1 MSTTPAQRTS
11 RPKNAWQIV
20 ATREIMV
27 KLRDKSF
34 IGGTIFSLVIILA
47 AILIPYFVSSGSTDY
62 TVATSDDRA
71 SSLVAA
77 ADAASDDETSYTAT
91 QVDSADAARTLV
103 TDGDADAYLAPTEEG
118 WELIFDSSPDN
129 SLVTELSA
137 VITSTITAEN
147 AAQAGVDLQ
156 ALAAGTQVSTSV
168 LTGNQNT
175 GLAFLIAMVFA
186 MIFYMTTVLFGVAIA
201 NSVVEEK
208 QNRIVEIIATA
219 IPLGQLL
226 TGKIVGNI
234 VLAILQVAV
243 YAVTGLIG
251 MQITG
256 AATDFGW
263 ILPSASWFALFY
275 IAGFAAI
282 ATIWAAVGAMA
293 ARTEDIANLS
303 NPITMV
309 LIAAL
314 FAGIYLSG
322 TWLKVI
328 SFIPILSSIAMPRR
342 LLTEDVA
349 LWEPLLALTLTL
361 ATAALLTRLGAR
373 IYRANIMRGGTS
385 VSWKQALKK

>member
-1 MSTTPAQRTS
+1 MNTAPTRPSTA
-11 RPKNAWQIV
+11 PKNAWQIV

-47 AILIPYFVSSGSTDY
+47 AILIPYFMSSGSTDY

-71 SSLVAA
+71 TSLVAA
-77 ADAASDDETSYTAT
+77 AEASSDENTSYTAT

-103 TDGDADAYLAPTEEG
+103 ADGDADAYLAPTDQG
-118 WELIFDSSPDN
+118 WELVFDSSPDN
-129 SLVTELSA
+129 SLVTELGA
-137 VITSTITAEN
+137 VITSTVTAEN
-147 AAQAGVDLQ
+147 AAAAGVDLE

-168 LTGNQNT
+168 LSGNSNA

-226 TGKIVGNI
+226 AGKIVGNI
-234 VLAILQVAV
+234 VLAILQVAI
-243 YAVTGLIG
+243 YAVAGLVG

-256 AATDFGW
+256 SASEFGW
-263 ILPSASWFALFY
+263 ILPSVGWFALFY
-275 IAGFAAI
+275 VVGFAAI

-314 FAGIYLSG
+314 FAGIYVSG
-322 TWLKVI
+322 TWLKVV
-328 SFIPILSSIAMPRR
+328 SFVPVLSSIAMPRR

-349 LWEPLLALTLTL
+349 LWEPLLALALTL
-361 ATAALLTRLGAR
+361 AVAALLTRLGAR

>member
-1 MSTTPAQRTS
+1 MNTAPTRPSTA
-11 RPKNAWQIV
+11 PKNAWQIV

-47 AILIPYFVSSGSTDY
+47 AILIPYFMSSGSTDY

-71 SSLVAA
+71 TSLVAA
-77 ADAASDDETSYTAT
+77 AEATSDENTSYTAT
-91 QVDSADAARTLV
+91 QVDSADTARTLV
-103 TDGDADAYLAPTEEG
+103 ADGDADAYLAPTDQG
-118 WELIFDSSPDN
+118 WELVFDSSPDN
-129 SLVTELSA
+129 SLVTELGA
-137 VITSTITAEN
+137 VITSTVTAEN
-147 AAQAGVDLQ
+147 ATSAGVDLE

-168 LTGNQNT
+168 LSGNSNA
-175 GLAFLIAMVFA
+175 GLAFLITMVFA

-226 TGKIVGNI
+226 AGKIVGNI

-243 YAVTGLIG
+243 YAVAGLIG

-256 AATDFGW
+256 SASEFGW
-263 ILPSASWFALFY
+263 ILPSAGWFALFY
-275 IAGFAAI
+275 VVGFAAI

-314 FAGIYLSG
+314 FAGIYVSG
-322 TWLKVI
+322 TWLKVV
-328 SFIPILSSIAMPRR
+328 SFVPVLSSIAMPRR

-349 LWEPLLALTLTL
+349 LWEPLLALALTL

>member
-1 MSTTPAQRTS
+1 MNTAPTRPSTA
-11 RPKNAWQIV
+11 PKNAWQIV

-47 AILIPYFVSSGSTDY
+47 AILIPYFMSSGSTDY

-71 SSLVAA
+71 TSLVAA
-77 ADAASDDETSYTAT
+77 AEASSDENTSYTAT

-103 TDGDADAYLAPTEEG
+103 SEGDADAYLAPTDQG
-118 WELIFDSSPDN
+118 WELVFDSSPDN

-137 VITSTITAEN
+137 IITSTVTAEN
-147 AAQAGVDLQ
+147 AAAAGVDLE

-168 LTGNQNT
+168 LSGNSNA

-226 TGKIVGNI
+226 AGKIVGNI
-234 VLAILQVAV
+234 VLAVLQVAI

-256 AATDFGW
+256 SASEFGW
-263 ILPSASWFALFY
+263 ILPSVGWFALFY
-275 IAGFAAI
+275 IVGFAAI

-314 FAGIYLSG
+314 FAGIYVSG
-322 TWLKVI
+322 TWLKIV
-328 SFIPILSSIAMPRR
+328 SFVPVLSSIAMPRR

-349 LWEPLLALTLTL
+349 LWEPLLALALTL
-361 ATAALLTRLGAR
+361 AVAALLTRLGAR

>member
-1 MSTTPAQRTS
+1 MNTAPTRLSTA
-11 RPKNAWQIV
+11 PKNAWQIV

-47 AILIPYFVSSGSTDY
+47 AILIPYFMSSGSTDY

-71 SSLVAA
+71 TSLVAA
-77 ADAASDDETSYTAT
+77 AEASSDENTSYTAT

-103 TDGDADAYLAPTEEG
+103 SEGDADAYLAPTDRG
-118 WELIFDSSPDN
+118 WELVFDSSPDN
-129 SLVTELSA
+129 SLVTELGA
-137 VITSTITAEN
+137 VITSTVTAEN
-147 AAQAGVDLQ
+147 AAAAGVDLE

-168 LTGNQNT
+168 LSGNSNA

-226 TGKIVGNI
+226 AGKIVGNI
-234 VLAILQVAV
+234 VLAVLQVAI
-243 YAVTGLIG
+243 YAVAGLIG

-256 AATDFGW
+256 SASEFGW
-263 ILPSASWFALFY
+263 ILPSVGWFALFY
-275 IAGFAAI
+275 IVGFAAI

-314 FAGIYLSG
+314 FAGIYVSG
-322 TWLKVI
+322 TWLKIV
-328 SFIPILSSIAMPRR
+328 SFVPVLSSIAMPRR

>member
-1 MSTTPAQRTS
+1 MNTAPTRPSTA
-11 RPKNAWQIV
+11 PKNAWQIV

-91 QVDSADAARTLV
+91 QVNSADAARTLV
-103 TDGDADAYLAPTEEG
+103 ADGDADAYLASTEEG
-118 WELIFDSSPDN
+118 WELIFDSSPDD
-129 SLVTELSA
+129 SLATELSS

-147 AAQAGVDLQ
+147 AAQVGVDLQ

-168 LTGNQNT
+168 LSGNSNA

-234 VLAILQVAV
+234 VLATLQVAV
-243 YAVTGLIG
+243 YAVTGLVG

-256 AATDFGW
+256 AAADFGW

-275 IAGFAAI
+275 IVGFAAI

-322 TWLKVI
+322 TWLKI
-328 SFIPILSSIAMPRR
+328 ASFVPVLSSIAMPRR

-349 LWEPLLALTLTL
+349 LWEPLLALALTL
-361 ATAALLTRLGAR
+361 AVAALLTRLGAR

>member
-1 MSTTPAQRTS
+1 MSTTAAQHTS
-11 RPKNAWQIV
+11 RPKDAWQIV

-47 AILIPYFVSSGSTDY
+47 AILIPYFMNSGSTDY
-62 TVATSDDRA
+62 TIATSDDRA

-77 ADAASDDETSYTAT
+77 ADSASDDETSYTAT

-103 TDGDADAYLAPTEEG
+103 ADGDADAYLAPTEEG

-137 VITSTITAEN
+137 VITSTVTAEN
-147 AAQAGVDLQ
+147 AAAAGVDLQ
-156 ALAAGTQVSTSV
+156 ALVAGTQVSTSV

-186 MIFYMTTVLFGVAIA
+186 MIFYMTTILFGVAIA

-256 AATDFGW
+256 AAADFGW

-328 SFIPILSSIAMPRR
+328 SFVPILSSIAMPRR

>member
-1 MSTTPAQRTS
+1 MNTAPTRPSTA
-11 RPKNAWQIV
+11 PKNAWQIV

-47 AILIPYFVSSGSTDY
+47 AILIPYFMISGSTDY

-71 SSLVAA
+71 TSLVAA
-77 ADAASDDETSYTAT
+77 AEASSDENTNYTAT

-103 TDGDADAYLAPTEEG
+103 ADGDADAYLAPTDQG
-118 WELIFDSSPDN
+118 WELVFDSSPDN

-137 VITSTITAEN
+137 VITSTVTAEN
-147 AAQAGVDLQ
+147 AAAAGVDLE

-168 LTGNQNT
+168 LSGNSNA

-186 MIFYMTTVLFGVAIA
+186 MIFYMTTVFFGVAIA

-226 TGKIVGNI
+226 AGKIVGNI

-256 AATDFGW
+256 SASEFGW
-263 ILPSASWFALFY
+263 VLPSVGWFALFY
-275 IAGFAAI
+275 IVGFAAI

-314 FAGIYLSG
+314 FAGIYVSG
-322 TWLKVI
+322 TWLKIV
-328 SFIPILSSIAMPRR
+328 SFVPVLSSIAMPRR

-349 LWEPLLALTLTL
+349 LWEPLIALALTL

>member
-1 MSTTPAQRTS
+1 MNTAPTRPSTA
-11 RPKNAWQIV
+11 PKNAWQIV

-77 ADAASDDETSYTAT
+77 ADAASDDETSYTVT
-91 QVDSADAARTLV
+91 QVNSADAARTLV
-103 TDGDADAYLAPTEEG
+103 ADGDADAYLASTEEG
-118 WELIFDSSPDN
+118 WELIFDSSPDD
-129 SLVTELSA
+129 SLATELSS

-168 LTGNQNT
+168 LSGNSNA

-234 VLAILQVAV
+234 VLATLQVAV
-243 YAVTGLIG
+243 YAVTGLVG

-256 AATDFGW
+256 AAADFGW

-275 IAGFAAI
+275 IVGFAAI

-322 TWLKVI
+322 TWLKIV
-328 SFIPILSSIAMPRR
+328 SFVPVLSSIAMPRR

-349 LWEPLLALTLTL
+349 LWEPLLALALTL
-361 ATAALLTRLGAR
+361 AVAALLTRLGAR

-385 VSWKQALKK
+385 VSWKQALRK

>member
-71 SSLVAA
+71 SSLVTAA
-77 ADAASDDETSYTAT
+77 EAASDDETSYTAT

-103 TDGDADAYLAPTEEG
+103 ADGDADAYLAPTEEG

-256 AATDFGW
+256 AAADFGW

-314 FAGIYLSG
+314 FAGIYVSG
-322 TWLKVI
+322 TWLKIV
-328 SFIPILSSIAMPRR
+328 SFVPVLSSIAMPRR

-349 LWEPLLALTLTL
+349 LWEPLLALALTL
-361 ATAALLTRLGAR
+361 AVAALLTRLGAR

>member
-1 MSTTPAQRTS
+1 MNTA
-11 RPKNAWQIV
+11 PKNAWQIV

-47 AILIPYFVSSGSTDY
+47 AILIPYFMSSGSTDY

-71 SSLVAA
+71 TSLVAA
-77 ADAASDDETSYTAT
+77 AEASSDENTSYTAT

-103 TDGDADAYLAPTEEG
+103 TEGDADAYLAPTDQG
-118 WELIFDSSPDN
+118 WELVFDSSPDN

-137 VITSTITAEN
+137 VITSTVTAEN
-147 AAQAGVDLQ
+147 AAAAGVDLE

-168 LTGNQNT
+168 LSGNSNA

-186 MIFYMTTVLFGVAIA
+186 MIFYMTTVFFGVAIA

-226 TGKIVGNI
+226 AGKIVGNI
-234 VLAILQVAV
+234 VLAILQVAI
-243 YAVTGLIG
+243 YAVAGLIG

-256 AATDFGW
+256 SASEFGW
-263 ILPSASWFALFY
+263 ILPSVGWFALFY
-275 IAGFAAI
+275 IVGFAAI

-314 FAGIYLSG
+314 FAGIYVSG
-322 TWLKVI
+322 TWLKIV
-328 SFIPILSSIAMPRR
+328 SFVPVLSSIAMPRR

-349 LWEPLLALTLTL
+349 LWEPLIALTLTL

-385 VSWKQALKK
+385 VSWKQALRK

>member
-1 MSTTPAQRTS
+1 MNTA
-11 RPKNAWQIV
+11 PKNTWQIV

-47 AILIPYFVSSGSTDY
+47 AILIPYFMSSGSTDY

-71 SSLVAA
+71 TSLVAA
-77 ADAASDDETSYTAT
+77 AEASSDENTSYTAI

-103 TDGDADAYLAPTEEG
+103 TEGDADAYLAPTDQG
-118 WELIFDSSPDN
+118 WELVFDSSPDN

-137 VITSTITAEN
+137 VITSTVTAEN
-147 AAQAGVDLQ
+147 AAAAGVDLE

-168 LTGNQNT
+168 LSGNSNA

-226 TGKIVGNI
+226 AGKIVGNI
-234 VLAILQVAV
+234 VLAILQVAI
-243 YAVTGLIG
+243 YAVAGLIG

-256 AATDFGW
+256 SASEFGW
-263 ILPSASWFALFY
+263 ILPSVGWFALFY
-275 IAGFAAI
+275 IVGFAAI

-314 FAGIYLSG
+314 FAGIYVSG
-322 TWLKVI
+322 TWLKIV
-328 SFIPILSSIAMPRR
+328 SFVPVLSSIAMPRR

-349 LWEPLLALTLTL
+349 LWEPLIALTLTL

>member
-1 MSTTPAQRTS
+1 MNIVPTRPSTA
-11 RPKNAWQIV
+11 PKNAWQIV

-47 AILIPYFVSSGSTDY
+47 AILIPYFMSSGSTDY

-71 SSLVAA
+71 TSLVAA
-77 ADAASDDETSYTAT
+77 AEASSDENTSYTAT

-103 TDGDADAYLAPTEEG
+103 ADGDADAYLAPTDQG
-118 WELIFDSSPDN
+118 WELVFDSSPDN

-137 VITSTITAEN
+137 VITSTVTAEN
-147 AAQAGVDLQ
+147 AAAVGVDLE

-168 LTGNQNT
+168 LSGNSNA

-186 MIFYMTTVLFGVAIA
+186 MIFYMTTVFFGVAIA

-226 TGKIVGNI
+226 AGKIVGNI
-234 VLAILQVAV
+234 VLAILQVAI
-243 YAVTGLIG
+243 YAVAGLIG

-256 AATDFGW
+256 SASEFGW
-263 ILPSASWFALFY
+263 ILSSVGWFALFY
-275 IAGFAAI
+275 VVGFAAI

-314 FAGIYLSG
+314 FAGIYVSG
-322 TWLKVI
+322 TWLKIV
-328 SFIPILSSIAMPRR
+328 SFVPVLSSIAMPRR

-361 ATAALLTRLGAR
+361 AAAALLTRLGAR

-385 VSWKQALKK
+385 VSWKQALRK

>member
-103 TDGDADAYLAPTEEG
+103 ADGDADAYLAPTDQG
-118 WELIFDSSPDN
+118 WELVFDSSPDN

-137 VITSTITAEN
+137 AITSTVTAEN
-147 AAQAGVDLQ
+147 AAASGVDLE

-168 LTGNQNT
+168 LSGNSNA

-226 TGKIVGNI
+226 AGKIVGNI
-234 VLAILQVAV
+234 VLAILQVAI
-243 YAVTGLIG
+243 YAVAGLIG

-256 AATDFGW
+256 SASEFGW
-263 ILPSASWFALFY
+263 ILPSVGWFALFY
-275 IAGFAAI
+275 VVGFAAI

-314 FAGIYLSG
+314 FAGIYVSG
-322 TWLKVI
+322 TWLKVV
-328 SFIPILSSIAMPRR
+328 SFVPVLSSIAMPRR

-349 LWEPLLALTLTL
+349 LWEPLLALALTL
-361 ATAALLTRLGAR
+361 AVAALLTRLGAR

-385 VSWKQALKK
+385 VSWKQALRK

>member
-1 MSTTPAQRTS
+1 MNTA
-11 RPKNAWQIV
+11 PKNAWQIV

-47 AILIPYFVSSGSTDY
+47 AILIPYFMSSGSTDY

-71 SSLVAA
+71 TSLVAA
-77 ADAASDDETSYTAT
+77 AEASSDENTSYTAI

-103 TDGDADAYLAPTEEG
+103 TEGDADAYLAPTDQG
-118 WELIFDSSPDN
+118 WELVFDSSPDN

-137 VITSTITAEN
+137 VITSTVTAEN
-147 AAQAGVDLQ
+147 AAAAGVDLE

-168 LTGNQNT
+168 LSGNSNA

-226 TGKIVGNI
+226 AGKIVGNI
-234 VLAILQVAV
+234 VLAILQVAI
-243 YAVTGLIG
+243 YAVAGLIG

-256 AATDFGW
+256 SASEFGW
-263 ILPSASWFALFY
+263 ILPSVGWFALFY
-275 IAGFAAI
+275 IVGFAAI

-314 FAGIYLSG
+314 FAGIYVSG
-322 TWLKVI
+322 TWLKIV
-328 SFIPILSSIAMPRR
+328 SFVPVLSSIAMPRR

-349 LWEPLLALTLTL
+349 LWEPLIALTLTL

>member
-71 SSLVAA
+71 SSLVAV

-186 MIFYMTTVLFGVAIA
+186 MIFYMTTVLFGAAIA

-243 YAVTGLIG
+243 YAVTGLTG

-256 AATDFGW
+256 AAAEFGW

-328 SFIPILSSIAMPRR
+328 SFMPILSSIAMPRR
-342 LLTEDVA
+342 LLTDDVA
-349 LWEPLLALTLTL
+349 LWEPLLALALTL

>member
-11 RPKNAWQIV
+11 RPQNAWQIV

-34 IGGTIFSLVIILA
+34 IGGTLISLVIILA

-71 SSLVAA
+71 STLVAA
-77 ADAASDDETSYTAT
+77 ADSASDDETSYTAT
-91 QVDSADAARTLV
+91 QADSADAARTLV
-103 TDGDADAYLAPTEEG
+103 ADGEADAYLAPTEEG
-118 WELIFDSSPDN
+118 WELVFDSSPDN
-129 SLVTELSA
+129 GLVTDLSA
-137 VITSTITAEN
+137 VIASTITAEN

-168 LTGNQNT
+168 LSGNQNT

-256 AATDFGW
+256 AAADFGW

-282 ATIWAAVGAMA
+282 ATVWAAVGAMA
-293 ARTEDIANLS
+293 ARTEDITNLS

-322 TWLKVI
+322 AWLKAI

-349 LWEPLLALTLTL
+349 LWEPMLALTLTL
-361 ATAALLTRLGAR
+361 ATAALLTRLGSR

>member
-1 MSTTPAQRTS
+1 MNTAPTRSSTA
-11 RPKNAWQIV
+11 PKNAWQIV

-47 AILIPYFVSSGSTDY
+47 AILIPYFMGSGSTHY

-71 SSLVAA
+71 TSLVTAA
-77 ADAASDDETSYTAT
+77 EASSDENTSYTAT

-103 TDGDADAYLAPTEEG
+103 ADGDADAYLAPTDQG
-118 WELIFDSSPDN
+118 WELVFDSSPDN
-129 SLVTELSA
+129 SLVTELGA
-137 VITSTITAEN
+137 VITSTVTAEN
-147 AAQAGVDLQ
+147 AASAGVDLE

-168 LTGNQNT
+168 LSGNQNAA
-175 GLAFLIAMVFA
+175 LAFLISMVFA

-226 TGKIVGNI
+226 AGKIVGNI

-243 YAVTGLIG
+243 YAVAGLIG

-256 AATDFGW
+256 STSEFGW
-263 ILPSASWFALFY
+263 ILPSAGWFALFY
-275 IAGFAAI
+275 IVGFAAI

-293 ARTEDIANLS
+293 ARTEDITNLS

-314 FAGIYLSG
+314 FAGIYVSE
-322 TWLKVI
+322 TWLKIV
-328 SFIPILSSIAMPRR
+328 SFVPVLSSIAMPRR

-349 LWEPLLALTLTL
+349 LWEPLLALALTL
-361 ATAALLTRLGAR
+361 AVAALLTRLGAR

-385 VSWKQALKK
+385 VSWKQALRK

>member
-1 MSTTPAQRTS
+1 MNTAPTRPSAA
-11 RPKNAWQIV
+11 PKNAWQIV

-34 IGGTIFSLVIILA
+34 IGGTVFSLVIILA
-47 AILIPYFVSSGSTDY
+47 AILIPYFMSSGSTDY

-71 SSLVAA
+71 TSLVAA
-77 ADAASDDETSYTAT
+77 AEASSDENTSYTAT

-103 TDGDADAYLAPTEEG
+103 TDGDADAYLAPTGQG
-118 WELIFDSSPDN
+118 WELVFDSSPDN
-129 SLVTELSA
+129 SLVTELRT
-137 VITSTITAEN
+137 VITSTVTAEN
-147 AAQAGVDLQ
+147 AAAAGVDLE

-168 LTGNQNT
+168 LSGNQNT
-175 GLAFLIAMVFA
+175 GLAFLIALVFA

-234 VLAILQVAV
+234 VLAILQVAI
-243 YAVTGLIG
+243 YAVAGLVG

-256 AATDFGW
+256 AAADFGW

-314 FAGIYLSG
+314 FAGIYVSG
-322 TWLKVI
+322 TWLKIV
-328 SFIPILSSIAMPRR
+328 SFVPVLSSIAMPRR

-349 LWEPLLALTLTL
+349 LWEPLLALALTL
-361 ATAALLTRLGAR
+361 AVAALLTRLGAR

>member
-1 MSTTPAQRTS
+1 
-11 RPKNAWQIV
+11 AWQIV

-47 AILIPYFVSSGSTDY
+47 AILIPYFMSSGSTDY

-71 SSLVAA
+71 TSLVAA
-77 ADAASDDETSYTAT
+77 AEASSDENTSYTAT

-103 TDGDADAYLAPTEEG
+103 ADGDADAYLAPTDQG
-118 WELIFDSSPDN
+118 WELVFDSSPDN
-129 SLVTELSA
+129 SLATELGA
-137 VITSTITAEN
+137 VITSTVTAEN
-147 AAQAGVDLQ
+147 AAAAGVDLE

-168 LTGNQNT
+168 LSGNSNA

-226 TGKIVGNI
+226 AGKIVGNI
-234 VLAILQVAV
+234 VLAILQVAI
-243 YAVTGLIG
+243 YAVAGLIG

-256 AATDFGW
+256 SASEFGW
-263 ILPSASWFALFY
+263 ILPSVGWFALFY
-275 IAGFAAI
+275 VVGFAAI

-314 FAGIYLSG
+314 FAGIYVSG
-322 TWLKVI
+322 TWLKVV
-328 SFIPILSSIAMPRR
+328 SFVPVLSSIAMPRR

-349 LWEPLLALTLTL
+349 LWEPLLALALTL
-361 ATAALLTRLGAR
+361 AAAALLTRLGAR

>member
-1 MSTTPAQRTS
+1 MNTTPTRPSAA
-11 RPKNAWQIV
+11 PKNAWQIV

-47 AILIPYFVSSGSTDY
+47 ATLIPYFMSSGSTDY

-71 SSLVAA
+71 TSLVAA
-77 ADAASDDETSYTAT
+77 AEASSDENTSYTAT

-103 TDGDADAYLAPTEEG
+103 ADGDADAYLAPTDQG
-118 WELIFDSSPDN
+118 WELVFDSSPDN
-129 SLVTELSA
+129 SLVTELGA

-147 AAQAGVDLQ
+147 AASAGVDLE
-156 ALAAGTQVSTSV
+156 ALAAGTQVSTS
-168 LTGNQNT
+168 LLSGNSNA
-175 GLAFLIAMVFA
+175 GLAFLITLVFA

-226 TGKIVGNI
+226 AGKIVGNI
-234 VLAILQVAV
+234 VLAILQVAI
-243 YAVTGLIG
+243 YAVVGLIG

-256 AATDFGW
+256 SASEFGW
-263 ILPSASWFALFY
+263 ILPSAGWFALFY
-275 IAGFAAI
+275 VFGFAAI

-293 ARTEDIANLS
+293 ARTEDITNLS
-303 NPITMV
+303 SPITMV
-309 LIAAL
+309 LIAA
-314 FAGIYLSG
+314 FFTGIYLSG
-322 TWLKVI
+322 TWLKIV
-328 SFIPILSSIAMPRR
+328 SFVPVLSSIAMPRR

-361 ATAALLTRLGAR
+361 AVAALLTRLGAR

-385 VSWKQALKK
+385 VSWKQALRK

>member
-1 MSTTPAQRTS
+1 MNTAPTRPSAA
-11 RPKNAWQIV
+11 PKNAWQIV

-47 AILIPYFVSSGSTDY
+47 AILIPYFMSSGSTDY

-71 SSLVAA
+71 TSLVAA
-77 ADAASDDETSYTAT
+77 AEASSDENTSYTAT

-103 TDGDADAYLAPTEEG
+103 SEGDADAYLAPTDQG
-118 WELIFDSSPDN
+118 WELVFDSSPDN

-137 VITSTITAEN
+137 VITSTVTAEN
-147 AAQAGVDLQ
+147 AAAAGVDLE

-168 LTGNQNT
+168 LSGNSNA

-226 TGKIVGNI
+226 AGKIVGNI
-234 VLAILQVAV
+234 VLAILQVAI
-243 YAVTGLIG
+243 YAVAGLIG

-256 AATDFGW
+256 SASEFGW
-263 ILPSASWFALFY
+263 ILPSVGWFALFY
-275 IAGFAAI
+275 IVGFAAI

-314 FAGIYLSG
+314 FAGIYVSG
-322 TWLKVI
+322 TWLKIV
-328 SFIPILSSIAMPRR
+328 SFVPVLSSIAMPRR

-349 LWEPLLALTLTL
+349 LWEPLIALTLTL

>member
-27 KLRDKSF
+27 KLRDKTF

-47 AILIPYFVSSGSTDY
+47 ATLIPYFLNTGNTDY
-62 TVATSDDRA
+62 TIATNDDRA

-77 ADAASDDETSYTAT
+77 ADSTSDDDTNYTAT

-103 TDGDADAYLAPTEEG
+103 ADGDADAYLTPTEEG

-156 ALAAGTQVSTSV
+156 ALTAGTQVSTSV
-168 LTGNQNT
+168 LTGNQNA

-186 MIFYMTTVLFGVAIA
+186 MIFYMTTVFFGVAIA

-234 VLAILQVAV
+234 VLATLQVAV

-256 AATDFGW
+256 AAADFGW

-293 ARTEDIANLS
+293 ARTEDIANLA

-314 FAGIYLSG
+314 FAGIYASG
-322 TWLKVI
+322 AWLKVI
-328 SFIPILSSIAMPRR
+328 SFIPIMSSIAMPRR

-349 LWEPLLALTLTL
+349 LWEPLLALALTL
-361 ATAALLTRLGAR
+361 VIAALLTRLGAR

>member
-1 MSTTPAQRTS
+1 MNTAPTRPSTA
-11 RPKNAWQIV
+11 PKNAWQIV

-47 AILIPYFVSSGSTDY
+47 AILIPYFMSSGSTDY

-71 SSLVAA
+71 TSLVAA
-77 ADAASDDETSYTAT
+77 AEASSDENTSYTAT

-103 TDGDADAYLAPTEEG
+103 ADGDADAYLAPTDQG
-118 WELIFDSSPDN
+118 WELVFDSSPDN
-129 SLVTELSA
+129 SLATELGA
-137 VITSTITAEN
+137 VITSTVTAEN
-147 AAQAGVDLQ
+147 AAAAGVDLE

-168 LTGNQNT
+168 LSGNSNA

-226 TGKIVGNI
+226 AGKIVGNI
-234 VLAILQVAV
+234 VLAILQVAI
-243 YAVTGLIG
+243 YAVAGLIG

-256 AATDFGW
+256 SASEFGW
-263 ILPSASWFALFY
+263 ILPSVGWFALFY
-275 IAGFAAI
+275 VVGFAAI

-314 FAGIYLSG
+314 FAGIYVSG
-322 TWLKVI
+322 TWLKVV
-328 SFIPILSSIAMPRR
+328 SFVPVLSSIAMPRR

-349 LWEPLLALTLTL
+349 LWEPLLALALTL
-361 ATAALLTRLGAR
+361 AAAALLTRLGAR

>member
-1 MSTTPAQRTS
+1 MNTAPTRPSTA
-11 RPKNAWQIV
+11 PKNAWQIV

-91 QVDSADAARTLV
+91 QVNSADAARTLV
-103 TDGDADAYLAPTEEG
+103 ADGDADAYLASTEEG
-118 WELIFDSSPDN
+118 WELIFDSSPDD
-129 SLVTELSA
+129 SLATELSS

-147 AAQAGVDLQ
+147 AAQVGVDLQ

-168 LTGNQNT
+168 LSGNSNA

-234 VLAILQVAV
+234 VLATLQVAV
-243 YAVTGLIG
+243 YAVTGLVG

-256 AATDFGW
+256 AAADFGW

-275 IAGFAAI
+275 IVGFAAI

-314 FAGIYLSG
+314 FAGIYVSG
-322 TWLKVI
+322 TWLKVV
-328 SFIPILSSIAMPRR
+328 SFVPVLSSIAMPRR

-349 LWEPLLALTLTL
+349 LWEPLLALALTL
-361 ATAALLTRLGAR
+361 AVAALLTRLGAR
-373 IYRANIMRGGTS
+373 IYRTNIMRGGTS

>member
-1 MSTTPAQRTS
+1 MNTAPTRPSTA
-11 RPKNAWQIV
+11 PKNAWQIV

-47 AILIPYFVSSGSTDY
+47 AILIPYFMSSGSTDY

-71 SSLVAA
+71 TSLVAA
-77 ADAASDDETSYTAT
+77 AEASSDENTSYTAT

-103 TDGDADAYLAPTEEG
+103 ADGDADAYLAPTDQG
-118 WELIFDSSPDN
+118 WELVFDSSPDN
-129 SLVTELSA
+129 SLVTKLGA
-137 VITSTITAEN
+137 VITSTVTAEN
-147 AAQAGVDLQ
+147 ATSAGVDLE

-168 LTGNQNT
+168 LSGNSNA

-226 TGKIVGNI
+226 AGKIVGNI
-234 VLAILQVAV
+234 VLAILQVAI
-243 YAVTGLIG
+243 YAVAGLVG

-256 AATDFGW
+256 SASEFGW
-263 ILPSASWFALFY
+263 ILPSVGWFALFY
-275 IAGFAAI
+275 VVGFAAI

-314 FAGIYLSG
+314 FAGIYVSG
-322 TWLKVI
+322 TWLKIV
-328 SFIPILSSIAMPRR
+328 SFVPVLSSIAMPRR

-349 LWEPLLALTLTL
+349 LWEPLLALALTL

>member
-1 MSTTPAQRTS
+1 MNTAPTRPSTA
-11 RPKNAWQIV
+11 PKNAWQIV

-47 AILIPYFVSSGSTDY
+47 AILIPYFMISGSTDY

-71 SSLVAA
+71 TSLVAA
-77 ADAASDDETSYTAT
+77 AEASSDENTNYTAT

-103 TDGDADAYLAPTEEG
+103 ADGDADAYLAPTDQG
-118 WELIFDSSPDN
+118 WELVFDSSPDN

-137 VITSTITAEN
+137 VITSTVTAEN
-147 AAQAGVDLQ
+147 AAAAGVDLE

-168 LTGNQNT
+168 LSGNQNA

-186 MIFYMTTVLFGVAIA
+186 MIFYMTTVFFGVAIA

-226 TGKIVGNI
+226 AGKIVGNI
-234 VLAILQVAV
+234 VLAVLQVAV

-256 AATDFGW
+256 SASEFGW
-263 ILPSASWFALFY
+263 ILPSAGWFALFY
-275 IAGFAAI
+275 IVGFAAI

-314 FAGIYLSG
+314 FAGIYVSG
-322 TWLKVI
+322 TWLKIV
-328 SFIPILSSIAMPRR
+328 SFVPVLSSIAMPRR

-349 LWEPLLALTLTL
+349 LWEPLIALALTL

>member
-1 MSTTPAQRTS
+1 MNTTPTRPSAA
-11 RPKNAWQIV
+11 PKNAWQIV

-47 AILIPYFVSSGSTDY
+47 ATLIPYFMSSGSTDY

-71 SSLVAA
+71 TSLVAA
-77 ADAASDDETSYTAT
+77 AEASSDENTSYTAT

-103 TDGDADAYLAPTEEG
+103 ADGDADAYLAPTDQG
-118 WELIFDSSPDN
+118 WELVFDSSLDN
-129 SLVTELSA
+129 SLVTELGA

-147 AAQAGVDLQ
+147 AASAGVDLE
-156 ALAAGTQVSTSV
+156 ALAAGTQVSTS
-168 LTGNQNT
+168 LLSGNSNA
-175 GLAFLIAMVFA
+175 GLAFLITLVFA

-226 TGKIVGNI
+226 AGKIVGNI
-234 VLAILQVAV
+234 VLAILQVAI
-243 YAVTGLIG
+243 YAVAGLIG

-256 AATDFGW
+256 SASEFGW
-263 ILPSASWFALFY
+263 ILPSAGWFALFY
-275 IAGFAAI
+275 VFGFAAI

-293 ARTEDIANLS
+293 ARTEDITNLS
-303 NPITMV
+303 SPITMV

-314 FAGIYLSG
+314 FTGIYLSG
-322 TWLKVI
+322 AWLKIV
-328 SFIPILSSIAMPRR
+328 SFVPVLSSIAMPRR

-349 LWEPLLALTLTL
+349 LWEPLLALALTL
-361 ATAALLTRLGAR
+361 AVAALLTRLGAR

-385 VSWKQALKK
+385 VSWKQALRK

>member
-1 MSTTPAQRTS
+1 MNTPTRPSAA
-11 RPKNAWQIV
+11 PKNAWQIV

-47 AILIPYFVSSGSTDY
+47 AILIPYFMSSGSTDY

-71 SSLVAA
+71 TSLVAA
-77 ADAASDDETSYTAT
+77 AEASSDENTSYTAT

-103 TDGDADAYLAPTEEG
+103 SEGDADAYLAPTDQG
-118 WELIFDSSPDN
+118 WELVFDSSPDN

-137 VITSTITAEN
+137 VITSTVTAEN
-147 AAQAGVDLQ
+147 AAAAGVDLE

-168 LTGNQNT
+168 LSGNSNA

-226 TGKIVGNI
+226 AGKIVGNI
-234 VLAILQVAV
+234 VLAILQVAI
-243 YAVTGLIG
+243 YAVAGLIG

-256 AATDFGW
+256 SASEFGW
-263 ILPSASWFALFY
+263 ILPSVGWFALFY
-275 IAGFAAI
+275 IVGFAAI

-314 FAGIYLSG
+314 FAGIYVSG
-322 TWLKVI
+322 TWLKIV
-328 SFIPILSSIAMPRR
+328 SFVPVLSSIAMPRR

-349 LWEPLLALTLTL
+349 LWEPLIALTLTL

>member
-1 MSTTPAQRTS
+1 MNTAPTRPSTA
-11 RPKNAWQIV
+11 PKNAWQIV

-47 AILIPYFVSSGSTDY
+47 AILIPYFMSSGSTDY

-71 SSLVAA
+71 TSLVAA
-77 ADAASDDETSYTAT
+77 AEASSDENTSYTAT

-103 TDGDADAYLAPTEEG
+103 ADGDADAYLAPTEEG

-168 LTGNQNT
+168 LSGNQNT

-243 YAVTGLIG
+243 YAVTGLTG

-256 AATDFGW
+256 AAAEFGW

-328 SFIPILSSIAMPRR
+328 SFMPILSSIAMPRR
-342 LLTEDVA
+342 LLTDDVA

>member
-47 AILIPYFVSSGSTDY
+47 AILIPYFMSSGSTDY

-71 SSLVAA
+71 TSLVAA
-77 ADAASDDETSYTAT
+77 AEASSDENTSYTAT

-103 TDGDADAYLAPTEEG
+103 ADGDADAYLAPTDHG
-118 WELIFDSSPDN
+118 WELVFDSSPYN
-129 SLVTELSA
+129 SLVTELGA
-137 VITSTITAEN
+137 VITSTVTAEN
-147 AAQAGVDLQ
+147 AAAAGVDLE

-168 LTGNQNT
+168 LSGNSNA

-226 TGKIVGNI
+226 AGKIVGNI
-234 VLAILQVAV
+234 VLAILQVAI
-243 YAVTGLIG
+243 YAVAGLIG

-256 AATDFGW
+256 SASEFGW
-263 ILPSASWFALFY
+263 ILPSVGWFALFY
-275 IAGFAAI
+275 VVGFAAI

-314 FAGIYLSG
+314 FAGIYVSG
-322 TWLKVI
+322 TWLKIV
-328 SFIPILSSIAMPRR
+328 SFVPVLSSIAMPRR

-349 LWEPLLALTLTL
+349 LWEPLLALALTL
-361 ATAALLTRLGAR
+361 AVAVLLTRLGAR

>member
-1 MSTTPAQRTS
+1 MNTAPTRPSAA
-11 RPKNAWQIV
+11 PKNAWQIV

-47 AILIPYFVSSGSTDY
+47 AILIPYFMSSGSTDY

-71 SSLVAA
+71 TSLVAA
-77 ADAASDDETSYTAT
+77 AEASSDENTSYTAT

-103 TDGDADAYLAPTEEG
+103 SEGDADAYLAPTDQG
-118 WELIFDSSPDN
+118 WELVFDSSPDN

-137 VITSTITAEN
+137 VITSTVTAEN
-147 AAQAGVDLQ
+147 AAAAGVDLE

-168 LTGNQNT
+168 LSGNSNA

-226 TGKIVGNI
+226 AGKIVGNI
-234 VLAILQVAV
+234 VLAILQVAI
-243 YAVTGLIG
+243 YAVAGLIG

-256 AATDFGW
+256 SASEFGW
-263 ILPSASWFALFY
+263 ILPSVGWFALFY
-275 IAGFAAI
+275 IVGFAAI

-314 FAGIYLSG
+314 FAGIYVSG
-322 TWLKVI
+322 TWLKIV
-328 SFIPILSSIAMPRR
+328 SFVPVLSSIAMPRR

-349 LWEPLLALTLTL
+349 LWEPLLALALTL

>member
-1 MSTTPAQRTS
+1 MNTAPTRPSTA
-11 RPKNAWQIV
+11 PKNAWQIV

-47 AILIPYFVSSGSTDY
+47 AILIPYFMSSGSTDY

-71 SSLVAA
+71 TSLVAA
-77 ADAASDDETSYTAT
+77 AEASSDENTNYTAT

-103 TDGDADAYLAPTEEG
+103 ADGEADAYLAPTDQG
-118 WELIFDSSPDN
+118 WELVFDSSPDN

-137 VITSTITAEN
+137 VITSTVTAEN
-147 AAQAGVDLQ
+147 AAASGVDLE

-168 LTGNQNT
+168 LSGNSNA

-186 MIFYMTTVLFGVAIA
+186 MIFYMTTVFFGVAIA

-226 TGKIVGNI
+226 AGKIVGNI
-234 VLAILQVAV
+234 VLAILQVAI

-256 AATDFGW
+256 SASEFGW
-263 ILPSASWFALFY
+263 ILPSVGWFALFY
-275 IAGFAAI
+275 IVGFAAI

-314 FAGIYLSG
+314 FAGIYVSG
-322 TWLKVI
+322 TWLKIV
-328 SFIPILSSIAMPRR
+328 SFVPVLSSIAMPRR

-349 LWEPLLALTLTL
+349 LWEPLLALALTLTV
-361 ATAALLTRLGAR
+361 AVLLTRLGAR

-385 VSWKQALKK
+385 VSWKQALRK